1 LAVVARSAARF
12 ALKGLVQNC
21 LQVNLQVSMQA
32 ISKASMPDHFDFFNG
47 VNLGVTMF
55 AVFLDIP
62 DMISIFMFIR
72 WLQSEVSKHVKN
84 GIPGFERVQPRI
96 NTMHW
101 RFLRIK
107 IYFVLYVCMASYA
120 LVKLF
125 MALKLCPAGEWN
137 LSDVSWNNNGCV
149 SFDTSGINVRK
160 WQCNITE
167 YKCHYVT

>member
-1 LAVVARSAARF
+1 MIDRLMQEAEQEEDFGEKVKCVEEALEVGLALLARSAARF

-55 AVFLDIP
+55 AVLLDIP

-72 WLQSEVSKHVKN
+72 WLQSEVSRHVKRDV
-84 GIPGFERVQPRI
+84 PGFERVRPRI
-96 NTMHW
+96 NTMQW

-107 IYFVLYVCMASYA
+107 IY
-120 LVKLF
+120 
-125 MALKLCPAGEWN
+125 
-137 LSDVSWNNNGCV
+137 
-149 SFDTSGINVRK
+149 
-160 WQCNITE
+160 
-167 YKCHYVT
+167 